1 MSLLFITSLTI
12 ATTTASIE
20 KLGSGGAQRKPKLPK
35 GTRDQLPEQMRIREQ
50 AFQVHTSRIVLISTT
65 IVSNRFG

>member
-1 MSLLFITSLTI
+1 MSLPFIASLTI
-12 ATTTASIE
+12 TTTTTASIE

-50 AFQVHTSRIVLISTT
+50 AFQVRT
-65 IVSNRFG
+65 